1 MGNKNTN
8 KQNVVPT
15 PTLLPNGKQL
25 PTSFQIPASPT
36 SANPINGLTPTLIP
50 LHFTGGNLTQDLP
63 TDVKLFSQ
71 QKTDLRRKA
80 PLTLPFGTISFDY
93 TNDKF
98 ILTLVEP
105 KDQSQTS
112 FNTWLQQTYP
122 ALTEDA
128 FIFN

>member
-15 PTLLPNGKQL
+15 PTLLPTGEQL
-25 PTSFQIPASPT
+25 PTSFQVPISPT
-36 SANPINGLTPTLIP
+36 STSPTNGPTPTLIP
-50 LHFTGGNLTQDLP
+50 LHFTGGDLTQDLP

-105 KDQSQTS
+105 KNQSQTS

-122 ALTEDA
+122 AIPA
-128 FIFN
+128 GQFAIQ